1 MTISPLD
8 ALRLQRGVEHL
19 HSLGPR
25 ATAELMT
32 ELTDRIGGMPALLR
46 LLEEYQNR
54 LSPKLLRSAGGH
66 RFPRRPLHEVR
77 A

>member
-19 HSLGPR
+19 HNLGPR

-32 ELTDRIGGMPALLR
+32 ELTTRIGGMPALLR